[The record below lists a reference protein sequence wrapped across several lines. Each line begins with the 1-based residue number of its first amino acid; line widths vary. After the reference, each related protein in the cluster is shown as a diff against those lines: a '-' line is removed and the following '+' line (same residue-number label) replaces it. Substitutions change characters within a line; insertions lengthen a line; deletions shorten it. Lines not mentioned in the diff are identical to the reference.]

1 MQAVQSPDLP
11 KSFPFIVIYLYFI
24 FDIKDLIYFY
34 IPCGLVCSMRGARY
48 MGVWAGAALVSARN
62 VTKHGDRSRSPTGA
76 DWVSDGV
83 GIDFAEYICYK
94 GVRFFGSLE

>member
-1 MQAVQSPDLP
+1 MVWYVLCGVQ
-11 KSFPFIVIYLYFI
+11 
-24 FDIKDLIYFY
+24 DIWA
-34 IPCGLVCSMRGARY
+34 CGRVRRLC
-48 MGVWAGAALVSARN
+48 LSARN
-62 VTKHGDRSRSPTGA
+62 VTKHGDRSRSPMGA